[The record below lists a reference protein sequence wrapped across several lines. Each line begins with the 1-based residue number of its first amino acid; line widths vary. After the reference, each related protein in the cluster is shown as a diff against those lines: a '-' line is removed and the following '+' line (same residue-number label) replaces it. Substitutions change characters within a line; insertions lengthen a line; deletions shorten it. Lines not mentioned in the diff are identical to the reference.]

1 MTTFGEA
8 AVSLSGVSKTYVRRR
23 GPINWLKRKPRLDTE
38 ALKSVD
44 LEVRAG
50 ELVALVGEN
59 GAGKTTLLKIL
70 AGLVT
75 ATDGRL
81 RLGGIDAVKQPEVA
95 RGQVGYALA
104 EERSFYWRLKVKDNL
119 RFFASLHKRFGS
131 SADERIEQ
139 LAGSLGLSDLL
150 DRRFMDL
157 SLGQKQRVSI
167 ARALLSD
174 PPILLFD
181 EATRSLDPGH
191 AKRVRRLVR
200 EVLVD
205 RQRRAVIFATHDL
218 EEARQIADRVVL
230 LSAGE
235 IAAEGRYEQI
245 STQIEACFAEEAAAE
260 DPAFSEVLLSST
272 PSG

>member
-8 AVSLSGVSKTYVRRR
+8 AVSLAGVSKTYPRRR
-23 GPINWLKRKPRLDTE
+23 GPIQWLRRRPRLDTE
-38 ALKSVD
+38 ALRSVD
-44 LEVRAG
+44 LQVSAG

-75 ATDGRL
+75 ATAGQL
-81 RLGGIDAVKQPEVA
+81 RLGGIDAIKKPEEA

-119 RFFASLHKRFGS
+119 RFFASLHKRFGPA
-131 SADERIEQ
+131 ADERIEQ
-139 LAGSLGLSDLL
+139 LGASLGLTKLL
-150 DRRFMDL
+150 ERRFMDL

-174 PPILLFD
+174 PPVLLFD

-218 EEARQIADRVVL
+218 EEARQIADRVIL
-230 LSAGE
+230 LSAGQ
-235 IAAEGRYEQI
+235 IAAQGTYDQI

-260 DPAFSEVLLSST
+260 DPAFSEVLSST
-272 PSG
+272 PSA